1 MRETRP
7 IKKNKNEVLSM
18 KKIAIMTYAPL
29 AQVKTILE
37 KKQGAYTAFAL
48 IQHDKDKAPKHC
60 HIFIKFNCE
69 RRGTDILKWFELCC
83 DENGEIV
90 NTRFEQVHS
99 EKGLLDYLTHSN
111 TPEKHQYDEKEII
124 YSDENAR
131 EELLKE
137 CIIDNGYGALEDM
150 LLGVRLKDIA
160 RKWGRDFIRHY
171 TAYKMLANDI
181 RLEENDERARMW
193 AKIAEQEIENFKQ
206 TANGQAEIKL

>member
-1 MRETRP
+1 
-7 IKKNKNEVLSM
+7 M

>member
-1 MRETRP
+1 
-7 IKKNKNEVLSM
+7 M
-18 KKIAIMTYAPL
+18 KQIAIMTYAPI

-37 KKQGAYTAFAL
+37 KKRGAYTAFAL

-69 RRGTDILKWFELCC
+69 RRGTDILKWFDLCC

-111 TPEKHQYDEKEII
+111 TPEKHPYEEKEII

-137 CIIDNGYGALEDM
+137 CVVDNGYGALEDM
-150 LLGVRLKDIA
+150 LTGVKLKEIA
-160 RKWGRDFIRHY
+160 RKWGRDFIRYY
-171 TAYKMLANDI
+171 TAYKLLANDI
-181 RLEENDERARMW
+181 RLEESDERAQMW
-193 AKIAEQEIENFKQ
+193 AKIERQEIENFKQ
-206 TANGQAEIKL
+206 TANGQAEIKF